1 MAAQHKEVALAAKI
15 NALQQQV
22 ALQQRHLRAK
32 AAKAAKVPLC
42 AMRRKGWARFQEGKE
57 LVEKRE
63 WTSGPRTVIGVRAM
77 KKVKRVKS

>member
-42 AMRRKGWARFQEGKE
+42 AMRRKG
-57 LVEKRE
+57 
-63 WTSGPRTVIGVRAM
+63 
-77 KKVKRVKS
+77 

>member
-1 MAAQHKEVALAAKI
+1 MASVCNVQGHKETSCATDSLCGAGNTMAAQHKEVALAAKI

-42 AMRRKGWARFQEGKE
+42 AMRRKG
-57 LVEKRE
+57 
-63 WTSGPRTVIGVRAM
+63 
-77 KKVKRVKS
+77 